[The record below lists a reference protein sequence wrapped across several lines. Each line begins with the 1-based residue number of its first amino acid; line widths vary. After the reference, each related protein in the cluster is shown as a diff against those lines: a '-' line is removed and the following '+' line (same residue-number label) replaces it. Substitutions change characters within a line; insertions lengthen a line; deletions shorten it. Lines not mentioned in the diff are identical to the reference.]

1 MAQKLRQ
8 VQEISHLKEPM
19 AIEYSIIIPCFNEGE
34 VIQEV
39 LTALKA
45 FLHQNLEDTYEIIV
59 VDDCSTDDTPEKL
72 KRLEGIRVFRHPINR
87 GYGASIKT
95 GIRLARG
102 AFVATFDGDGQ
113 HNPADLL
120 HLCQK
125 IHTEQWALIVGA
137 RAKVLHSKLWRMP
150 GKWLLGWLANFLSRT
165 KIPDLNSGLRVFQKE
180 IISRYLHLCADR
192 FSFSTTST
200 LILLNR
206 GYSIAYLPIE
216 VKDRQGKSTVS
227 LMTGYETILLIL
239 RIVCLFDPLRV
250 FIPASVMLVV
260 VGIIHAIP
268 YFVLKRGLTTGSV
281 LIILA
286 GILVFFFGLLAD
298 QISALRK
305 EKYE

>member
-1 MAQKLRQ
+1 M
-8 VQEISHLKEPM
+8 S
-19 AIEYSIIIPCFNEGE
+19 IEYSIIIPCFNEGQ

-39 LTALKA
+39 VTNLKA
-45 FLHQNLEDTYEIIV
+45 FLDQHSEASYEIIV
-59 VDDCSTDDTPEKL
+59 VDDCSTDDTPEIL
-72 KRLEGIRVFRHPINR
+72 KNLEGIRVLRHPINR

-95 GIRLARG
+95 GIRQARG
-102 AFVATFDGDGQ
+102 VFVATYDGDGQ
-113 HNPADLL
+113 HNPADLV

-125 IHTEQWALIVGA
+125 IHSEDWALVVGA
-137 RAKVLHSKLWRMP
+137 RTKLLHSTLWRMP

-165 KIPDLNSGLRVFQKE
+165 KIPDLNSGLRVFRKE

-206 GYSIAYLPIE
+206 GYSLAYVPIE
-216 VKDRQGKSTVS
+216 VKSRQGKSTVS

-239 RIVCLFDPLRV
+239 RVVCLFDPLRV
-250 FIPASVMLVV
+250 FIPASVFLVLS
-260 VGIIHAIP
+260 GIILGIYP
-268 YFVLKRGLTTGSV
+268 YFILKRGLTTGSV
-281 LIILA
+281 LVILA
-286 GILVFFFGLLAD
+286 GILIFFFGLLAD

>member
-1 MAQKLRQ
+1 
-8 VQEISHLKEPM
+8 M
-19 AIEYSIIIPCFNEGE
+19 AIEYSIVIPCFNEGE

-39 LTALKA
+39 VT
-45 FLHQNLEDTYEIIV
+45 NLREYLQQQAAASYEIIV
-59 VDDCSTDDTPEKL
+59 VDDCSTDNTPAVL
-72 KRLEGIRVFRHPINR
+72 KELEGIRVIRHPINR

-95 GIRLARG
+95 GIKHSQG

-113 HNPADLL
+113 HNPEDLL
-120 HLCQK
+120 HICQK
-125 IHTEQWALIVGA
+125 IRSEDWALVVGA
-137 RAKVLHSKLWRMP
+137 RSKLLHSSLWRMP

-165 KIPDLNSGLRVFQKE
+165 KIPDLNSGLRVFRKE

-206 GYSIAYLPIE
+206 GYSLAYIPIE
-216 VKDRQGKSTVS
+216 VKSRQGKSTVS
-227 LMTGYETILLIL
+227 LMTGYETFLLIL

-250 FIPASVMLVV
+250 FIPASLILVLI
-260 VGIIHAIP
+260 GILHAIYP
-268 YFVLKRGLTTGSV
+268 YFFLKRGITVGSV
-281 LIILA
+281 LVIVS
-286 GILVFFFGLLAD
+286 GVLVFFIGLLAD